1 MYSHREINTLA
12 QQNIVSASWVI
23 RRSMQ
28 KFRERHVS
36 NNFLG
41 ILFIR
46 QRLFMKGDSNMKT
59 VLKGLK
65 GIIRRLLASRG
76 WVIVGQ
82 SSGYIDAKETIAA
95 ARREG
100 LSICDY
106 VEKMWQKKG
115 DTAKVI
121 DEMDQHGAFAVKNPR
136 VVEIGT
142 GTGRY
147 LEKVLERTNPKS
159 YESYETAVDWADWL
173 QAEFGVISHEA
184 DGCSLRQTP
193 DRTAELVHAHGV
205 FVYLPFLVS
214 YQYWKE
220 IWRITKTGGT
230 VVFDIISEDCLDEAT
245 VEQWISAGI
254 TYPCFVSK
262 AFLVLLFEAH
272 GFSLLTSFK
281 QRYGEGLSEYLI
293 LRRDK
298 PTRTSAE

>member
-1 MYSHREINTLA
+1 
-12 QQNIVSASWVI
+12 
-23 RRSMQ
+23 
-28 KFRERHVS
+28 
-36 NNFLG
+36 
-41 ILFIR
+41 
-46 QRLFMKGDSNMKT
+46 MKT
-59 VLKGLK
+59 VLK

-76 WVIVGQ
+76 WVIVDASAGN
-82 SSGYIDAKETIAA
+82 SKPGYIAAKETIAA

-100 LSICDY
+100 LSICDF
-106 VEKMWQKKG
+106 VEKMWQIEG

-121 DEMDQHGAFAVKNPR
+121 DEMDQHGSFLVKNPR
-136 VVEIGT
+136 VVEIGA
-142 GTGRY
+142 GTGMY
-147 LEKVLERTNPKS
+147 LKKVLERTDPKS